1 MAKKLVSYIKEL
13 AGSDGWV
20 AMSDDLKKAIGSVPP
35 PLEQKAI
42 ELINSEIEAKNCKV
56 DLWKTLDSLDSTET
70 LNQVQTMSAPESKP
84 TAETKPNETAKPAGI
99 KGFFQGKWFKWI
111 STAVLIITIVAV
123 AIFWITGGPSSQPQI
138 STISNTTQYVQ
149 PNVQPTQQLPDQ
161 TNVPDTNSSPG
172 ITFQMPN
179 IDGLFGSSVKM
190 QLHNAPKT
198 YKDILGNWIVWL
210 VLVFLVRLY
219 LTTFRSETNDR
230 KEPKDYNATMKGLY
244 YFLILFILAV
254 GITPILV
261 GACSF
266 FEKNCSAS
274 NLPLIIRIAG
284 AALFIGTAIGAA
296 TGGNWDASPIA
307 FAFLISG
314 LTFKLG
320 SAQGSD
326 AGSILI
332 IVGVGVQI
340 YEMLRHENER
350 YAAIFGTLLALVL
363 ALIVGGVTMI
373 GINTLGIRYFPAIV
387 PYQLVIGFVVATI
400 TAVGSSGSLVQKQV
414 QGILPVGMREEV
426 RDPGDSVYFDI
437 KLFVL
442 MIAIAII
449 VF

>member
-1 MAKKLVSYIKEL
+1 MNLNQYLAKYPRDDVNTEKLKSYLGRLKDPEIVLDDNQDETPAKLVNLIENAGRSQSQNDQNPAPVPTVANKSTTPTQPKEKPITR
-13 AGSDGWV
+13 AKNAISNFRQNKWV
-20 AMSDDLKKAIGSVPP
+20 KRIAIGVGIIF
-35 PLEQKAI
+35 AI
-42 ELINSEIEAKNCKV
+42 LMLVFMFWFRS
-56 DLWKTLDSLDSTET
+56 S
-70 LNQVQTMSAPESKP
+70 PESANP
-84 TAETKPNETAKPAGI
+84 ERI
-99 KGFFQGKWFKWI
+99 Q
-111 STAVLIITIVAV
+111 SQQ
-123 AIFWITGGPSSQPQI
+123 QPQL
-138 STISNTTQYVQ
+138 
-149 PNVQPTQQLPDQ
+149 PTQQLPDQ

-219 LTTFRSETNDR
+219 LTTFQSETNDR

-261 GACSF
+261 GACGF

-340 YEMLRHENER
+340 YEMLRHEKER

-400 TAVGSSGSLVQKQV
+400 TALGSSGSLVEKQV

-426 RDPGDSVYFDI
+426 RDPKDSVYLDI

>member
-1 MAKKLVSYIKEL
+1 MAKKLVSYIEKL
-13 AGSDGWV
+13 AECDGWA
-20 AMSDDLKKAIGSVPP
+20 AMSDELKIAIGSVPP
-35 PLEQKAI
+35 PLEAKAI
-42 ELINSEIEAKNCKV
+42 ELIGSEIKAKNGKV
-56 DLWKTLDSLDSTET
+56 DLWEILDSLDSTET

-123 AIFWITGGPSSQPQI
+123 AMFWFLGGSSPESANPERIQSQQQPQ
-138 STISNTTQYVQ
+138 
-149 PNVQPTQQLPDQ
+149 QPTQQLPDQ

-332 IVGVGVQI
+332 IIGVGVQI

-414 QGILPVGMREEV
+414 QGILPVGMREAV
-426 RDPGDSVYFDI
+426 RDPEDSVYFDI

-442 MIAIAII
+442 MIAIAVI